1 MTERRILRIEIST
14 PQAAM
19 EAFARTWERL
29 ERGETVNPVETIGFE
44 SLSELLSTLTPRRWE
59 LIQTVKRRGPT
70 PIGDLLEPVEPVE
83 HDNTSSRTDVGTLVD
98 LGILEID
105 DRQRVFVPW
114 DEIDLRV
121 PLAA

>member
-19 EAFARTWERL
+19 EAFAQTWERL
-29 ERGETVNPVETIGFE
+29 ERGEAVSPVESIGFE
-44 SLSELLSTLTPRRWE
+44 SLSELLSTLTPRRWD
-59 LIQTVKRRGPT
+59 LIQTLKRSGPT
-70 PIGDLLEPVEPVE
+70 PIDDLAKHVEQDRTP
-83 HDNTSSRTDVGTLVD
+83 SRADVGTLVD

>member
-19 EAFARTWERL
+19 EAFAQTWERL
-29 ERGETVNPVETIGFE
+29 ERGEAVTPVESIGFE
-44 SLSELLSTLTPRRWE
+44 SLSEMLSTLTPRRWE

-70 PIGDLLEPVEPVE
+70 PIGELAEPVEQDKIPGC
-83 HDNTSSRTDVGTLVD
+83 TDVGTLVD
-98 LGILEID
+98 LGILEVD

>member
-1 MTERRILRIEIST
+1 MTERRVLRIGIST

-19 EAFARTWERL
+19 EAFAPTWERL
-29 ERGETVNPVETIGFE
+29 ERGEAVSPVESIGFE
-44 SLSELLSTLTPRRWE
+44 SLSEMLSTLTPRRGD

-70 PIGDLLEPVEPVE
+70 PISDLAEAVEDHAIPG
-83 HDNTSSRTDVGTLVD
+83 RTDVGTLVD

-105 DRQRVFVPW
+105 DRQRVFVTW

>member
-14 PQAAM
+14 PQAAL
-19 EAFARTWERL
+19 EAFAQTWERL
-29 ERGETVNPVETIGFE
+29 ECGEALSPVESIGYD

-59 LIQTVKRRGPT
+59 LIQTVKRSGPT
-70 PIGDLLEPVEPVE
+70 PIAELAEPVE
-83 HDNTSSRTDVGTLVD
+83 HGKPASRTDVGTLVD

>member
-1 MTERRILRIEIST
+1 MTERRTLRIEIST

-19 EAFARTWERL
+19 EAFAQTWERL
-29 ERGETVNPVETIGFE
+29 ERGEAVSPVESIGFE
-44 SLSELLSTLTPRRWE
+44 SLSEMLSTLTATRWE
-59 LIQTVKRRGPT
+59 LIQAVKRRGPT
-70 PIGDLLEPVEPVE
+70 PIADLIDAVE
-83 HDNTSSRTDVGTLVD
+83 HDGAPGRTDVGALVD

-105 DRQRVFVPW
+105 ERQCVFVPW

>member
-1 MTERRILRIEIST
+1 MSERRILRIEIST

-19 EAFARTWERL
+19 EAFAQTWERL
-29 ERGETVNPVETIGFE
+29 ERGEAFNQVESIGFE
-44 SLSELLSTLTPRRWE
+44 SLSELLSTLTPRRLE
-59 LIQTVKRRGPT
+59 LIQTLKRSGPT
-70 PIGDLLEPVEPVE
+70 PIGDLTEPIE
-83 HDNTSSRTDVGTLVD
+83 DDRTSNRTDVGTLID

-105 DRQRVFVPW
+105 DRQRVLVPW

>member
-19 EAFARTWERL
+19 EAFAQTWERL
-29 ERGETVNPVETIGFE
+29 ERGEAVTPVESIGFE
-44 SLSELLSTLTPRRWE
+44 SLSEMLSTLMPRRWE

-70 PIGDLLEPVEPVE
+70 PIGELAEPVEQDKIPGC
-83 HDNTSSRTDVGTLVD
+83 TDVGTLVD

>member
-1 MTERRILRIEIST
+1 MTERRTLRIEIST

-19 EAFARTWERL
+19 EAFAQTWERL
-29 ERGETVNPVETIGFE
+29 ERGEAVNPDESIGFE
-44 SLSELLSTLTPRRWE
+44 SLSEMLSTLTATRWE
-59 LIQTVKRRGPT
+59 LIQMVKRCGPI
-70 PIGDLLEPVEPVE
+70 PIADLIEAVAPDGAPG
-83 HDNTSSRTDVGTLVD
+83 RTDVGALVD

-105 DRQRVFVPW
+105 DRQSVFVPW

>member
-1 MTERRILRIEIST
+1 MTERRVLRIEIST

-19 EAFARTWERL
+19 EAFAQTWERL
-29 ERGETVNPVETIGFE
+29 ERGEAVIPIESIGFE
-44 SLSELLSTLTPRRWE
+44 SLSEMLSTLTPRRWE

-70 PIGDLLEPVEPVE
+70 PIGDLVEPVE
-83 HDNTSSRTDVGTLVD
+83 HDQTSSRTDVGTLVD

>member
-29 ERGETVNPVETIGFE
+29 ERGEAISPVESIGFE
-44 SLSELLSTLTPRRWE
+44 SLSELLSTLTPARWN
-59 LIQTVKRRGPT
+59 LIQTSKRRGPT
-70 PIGDLLEPVEPVE
+70 FIGDLAESVE
-83 HDNTSSRTDVGTLVD
+83 HDGITGRTDIGTLID

-105 DRQRVFVPW
+105 EDQRAFVPW

>member
-1 MTERRILRIEIST
+1 MTERRILHIEISS

-19 EAFARTWERL
+19 EAFAQTWERL
-29 ERGETVNPVETIGFE
+29 ERGEAVAPVESIGFE
-44 SLSELLSTLTPRRWE
+44 SLSEMLNTLTPRRWD
-59 LIQTVKRRGPT
+59 LIQTVKRSGPT
-70 PIGDLLEPVEPVE
+70 PIGDLDEAGA
-83 HDNTSSRTDVGTLVD
+83 HDKIPSRTDVETLVD

-105 DRQRVFVPW
+105 DRQRVVVPW